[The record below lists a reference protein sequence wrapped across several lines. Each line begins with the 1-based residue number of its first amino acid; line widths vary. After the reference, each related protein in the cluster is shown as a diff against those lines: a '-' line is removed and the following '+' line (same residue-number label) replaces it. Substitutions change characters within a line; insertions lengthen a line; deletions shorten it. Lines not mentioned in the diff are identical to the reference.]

1 MSIPIIIKPN
11 TPPPIAKIK
20 VIEFDEVCVGPGVGP
35 GVGAGV
41 GPSGDMH
48 LPNMEDPS
56 LVSHCAGGT
65 HLG

>member
-20 VIEFDEVCVGPGVGP
+20 VIEFDEVCVGPGVG
-35 GVGAGV
+35 AGV
-41 GPSGDMH
+41 GPGGDIH
-48 LPNMEDPS
+48 LPNVEDPF